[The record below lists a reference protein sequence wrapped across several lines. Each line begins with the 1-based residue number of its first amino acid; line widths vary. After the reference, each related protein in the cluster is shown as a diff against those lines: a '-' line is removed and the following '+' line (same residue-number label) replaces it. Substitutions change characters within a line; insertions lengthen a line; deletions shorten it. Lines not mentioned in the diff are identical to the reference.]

1 MLKGYLI
8 FILVLFADTAAASS
22 AGPGGSGMQWETGLQ
37 MIVRSVTGPVAYA
50 FAAGGVVAL
59 GIRLAGGTDMDD
71 FTKRVLNAV
80 MGLSL
85 IMFSI
90 PLLGTLFAGA
100 VIS

>member
-59 GIRLAGGTDMDD
+59 GIRLAGGRIWMISPS
-71 FTKRVLNAV
+71 A
-80 MGLSL
+80 
-85 IMFSI
+85 FST
-90 PLLGTLFAGA
+90 PLWDL
-100 VIS
+100 V

>member
-37 MIVRSVTGPVAYA
+37 MIVRSVTGPVAYS
-50 FAAGGVVAL
+50 FAALGVVAL
-59 GIRLAGGTDMDD
+59 GVRLAGGADMTE
-71 FTKRVLNAV
+71 FTKHVLHAV

-85 IMFSI
+85 IMFAI

-100 VIS
+100 VVP